1 MSVED
6 NQGNSR
12 QISVLGC
19 TASSDL
25 VHNNTVKDYI
35 RDALSPNTMLAY
47 QSDLKHYYGWG
58 GVIPSSPE
66 MVAQY
71 LVDHAD
77 SLSMA
82 TLSRRMVAIAKAH
95 TMQGHPSP
103 TQSDVVQLTLKGI
116 KRKHGKPQRQVSAL
130 LKEDIISML
139 NIMPEN
145 TKGIRDRAL
154 LLIGFCGAFRRSELV
169 SLATNDIEFV
179 TQGLIIT
186 LQRSKTDQSGTGRK
200 IAIPY
205 GRGLVCPV
213 KSLQAWLGTLPQ
225 DDNPMIFRPIDKG
238 GNIADTTL
246 TPHAVAVIIKSYA
259 KTIGL
264 NPAKLSGHSLRS
276 GLATSA
282 AQSGVPSH
290 KIRQQ
295 TGHKSDVMLSRYIR
309 DGGLFTDNASG
320 AIF

>member
-1 MSVED
+1 MPVED
-6 NQGNSR
+6 NQGKSR
-12 QISVLGC
+12 QISALGC
-19 TASSDL
+19 MVSSDL
-25 VHNNTVKDYI
+25 AHNTVKDYI
-35 RDALSPNTMLAY
+35 RDALSENTMLAY

-58 GVIPSSPE
+58 GDVPSMPN

-71 LVDHAD
+71 FVDHAEA
-77 SLSMA
+77 LSMA

-95 TMQGHPSP
+95 TMQGYASP
-103 TQSDVVQLTLKGI
+103 TKSDVVQLTLKGI
-116 KRKHGKPQRQVSAL
+116 KRNHGKPQRQVSAL

-139 NIMPEN
+139 NIMPDN
-145 TKGIRDRAL
+145 VKGIRDHAL

-169 SLATNDIEFV
+169 ALTINDIEFV
-179 TQGLIIT
+179 TQGLVIT
-186 LQRSKTDQSGTGRK
+186 LQRSKTDQSGQGRK

-213 KSLQAWLGTLPQ
+213 KSLQAWLDTLPK
-225 DDNPMIFRPIDKG
+225 DDNPIIFRPIDKG
-238 GNIADTTL
+238 GNIANTSL

-282 AQSGVPSH
+282 AQNGVPSH

-309 DGGLFTDNASG
+309 DGGLFTDNAVG

>member
-1 MSVED
+1 MNNLINHFNCNLSRDSSVD
-6 NQGNSR
+6 
-12 QISVLGC
+12 
-19 TASSDL
+19 
-25 VHNNTVKDYI
+25 DYI
-35 RDALSPNTMLAY
+35 RDALSENTILAY
-47 QSDLKHYYGWG
+47 QSDLKHYYAWG
-58 GVIPSSPE
+58 GVIPSSPD

-71 LVDHAD
+71 LVSYAD

-95 TMQGHPSP
+95 TIQGHASP
-103 TQSDVVQLTLKGI
+103 TNSDVVQLTLKGI
-116 KRKHGKPQRQVSAL
+116 KRKHGRPQRQVSAL

-139 NIMPEN
+139 NIMPDT

-169 SLATNDIEFV
+169 TLYKNDIEFV
-179 TQGLIIT
+179 SQGIIIT
-186 LQRSKTDQSGTGRK
+186 LQRSKTDQSGAGRK
-200 IAIPY
+200 IAVPY

-213 KSLQAWLGTLPQ
+213 KSLQAWLDVSKG
-225 DDNPMIFRPIDKG
+225 DDDGAIFCPIDKG
-238 GNIADTTL
+238 GNIGGTSL
-246 TPHAVAVIIKSYA
+246 TSHAVAVIIKSYA
-259 KTIGL
+259 AKIGL
-264 NPAKLSGHSLRS
+264 NPVKLSGHSLRS

-295 TGHKSDVMLSRYIR
+295 TWHRSDMMLARYIR
-309 DGGLFTDNASG
+309 DGGLFTDNAAG